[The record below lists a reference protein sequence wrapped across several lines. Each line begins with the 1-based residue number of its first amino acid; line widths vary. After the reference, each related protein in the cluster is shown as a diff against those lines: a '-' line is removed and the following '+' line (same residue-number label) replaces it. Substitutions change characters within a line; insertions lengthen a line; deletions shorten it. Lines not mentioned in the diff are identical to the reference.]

1 MFLTKKIS
9 FRLGKEGAGRMG
21 LYDGLLE
28 EEVMDVIEDSEELDS
43 LIVRFMKVKGKNE
56 ALAKQ
61 LKEIISEKQ
70 GNLDMKVLG
79 RKLSQDEID
88 KCLKEGG
95 YI

>member
-1 MFLTKKIS
+1 
-9 FRLGKEGAGRMG
+9 MG